1 MMDLD
6 SLFPAGMA
14 HYLAGGVL
22 IGLAVSF
29 IFVSTGIVAG
39 MSSFFS
45 TTLSFVSKLPFFQQ
59 ARFTETRGWRL
70 VLAAGLVLGALL
82 CALLVPERFV
92 VTSVAPWQLALGG
105 LIAGFGARYSNGCTS
120 GHGIC
125 GMASLQWVSLAA
137 VLTFMATAFVT
148 ANAVLWLGGK

>member
-1 MMDLD
+1 MDLD

-45 TTLSFVSKLPFFQQ
+45 TTLSYVSSLPFFQQ
-59 ARFTETRGWRL
+59 ARFIETRRWRL

>member
-1 MMDLD
+1 MDLD

-45 TTLSFVSKLPFFQQ
+45 TTLSYVSKLSFFQQ
-59 ARFTETRGWRL
+59 ARFIETRGWRL

>member
-1 MMDLD
+1 MSLE

-22 IGLAVSF
+22 IGMAVSF

-45 TTLSFVSKLPFFQQ
+45 TTWSYVSRLSFFQQ
-59 ARFTETRGWRL
+59 ARFVETRHWRV
-70 VLAAGLVLGALL
+70 VLAAGLVLGAFL
-82 CALLVPERFV
+82 CAVLVPERFV
-92 VTSVAPWQLALGG
+92 VTEVAPWQLALGG

-125 GMASLQWVSLAA
+125 GMASLQWVSLTA
-137 VLTFMATAFVT
+137 VLVFMGTAIATAHLVE
-148 ANAVLWLGGK
+148 ALGGM

>member
-1 MMDLD
+1 MSLE

-39 MSSFFS
+39 LSSFFS
-45 TTLSFVSKLPFFQQ
+45 TTLSYVSRLPFFQQ
-59 ARFTETRGWRL
+59 ARFVETRHWRV
-70 VLAAGLVLGALL
+70 VLALGLVLGALG

-105 LIAGFGARYSNGCTS
+105 LVAGFGARYSNGCTS

-125 GMASLQWVSLAA
+125 GMASLQWPSLAA
-137 VLTFMATAFVT
+137 VLVFMATAIAT
-148 ANAVLWLGGK
+148 AHLVAAMGA

>member
-1 MMDLD
+1 MSLE
-6 SLFPAGMA
+6 SLFPAGMG

-39 MSSFFS
+39 LSSFFS
-45 TTLSFVSKLPFFQQ
+45 TTLSYVSRLPFFQQ
-59 ARFTETRGWRL
+59 ARFVETRHWRV
-70 VLAAGLVLGALL
+70 VLAQGLVLGALG

-105 LIAGFGARYSNGCTS
+105 LVAGFGARYSNGCTS

-125 GMASLQWVSLAA
+125 GMASLQWPSLAA
-137 VLTFMATAFVT
+137 VLVFMATAIAT
-148 ANAVLWLGGK
+148 AHLVAAMGA

>member
-1 MMDLD
+1 MNLE

-22 IGLAVSF
+22 IGIAVSF

-45 TTLSFVSKLPFFQQ
+45 ATLSYVSRVPFFQQ
-59 ARFTETRGWRL
+59 ARFIETRGWRI
-70 VLAAGLVLGALL
+70 VLAVGLVLGALL
-82 CALLVPERFV
+82 CALLMPERFV
-92 VTSVAPWQLALGG
+92 LTSVAPWQLALGG
-105 LIAGFGARYSNGCTS
+105 LVAGFGARYGNGCTS

-125 GMASLQWVSLAA
+125 GMASLQWPSLGA
-137 VLTFMATAFVT
+137 VLVFMATAIAT
-148 ANAVLWLGGK
+148 AHLVEALGVQ

>member
-1 MMDLD
+1 MYLD
-6 SLFPAGMA
+6 SLFQAGTA

-29 IFVSTGIVAG
+29 MFVSTGIVAG

-45 TTLSFVSKLPFFQQ
+45 TTLSYVSKLPFFQQ
-59 ARFTETRGWRL
+59 ARFIETRGWRL
-70 VLAAGLVLGALL
+70 VLAAGLVLGSLL

-125 GMASLQWVSLAA
+125 GMASLQWVSLTA

>member
-1 MMDLD
+1 MSLE
-6 SLFPAGMA
+6 SLFPAGMG

-39 MSSFFS
+39 LSSFFS
-45 TTLSFVSKLPFFQQ
+45 TTLSYVSRLPFFQQ
-59 ARFTETRGWRL
+59 ARFVETRHWRV
-70 VLAAGLVLGALL
+70 VLALGLVLGALG

-105 LIAGFGARYSNGCTS
+105 LVAGFGARYSNGCTS

-125 GMASLQWVSLAA
+125 GMASLQWPSLAA
-137 VLTFMATAFVT
+137 VLVFMATAIAT
-148 ANAVLWLGGK
+148 AHLVAAMGA

>member
-1 MMDLD
+1 MSLE

-14 HYLAGGVL
+14 HYLAGGGL

-39 MSSFFS
+39 LSSFFS
-45 TTLSFVSKLPFFQQ
+45 TTLSYVSRLPFFQQ
-59 ARFTETRGWRL
+59 DRLVETRHWRV
-70 VLAAGLVLGALL
+70 VLALGLVLGALG

-105 LIAGFGARYSNGCTS
+105 LVAGFGARYSNGCTS

-125 GMASLQWVSLAA
+125 GMASLQWPSLAA
-137 VLTFMATAFVT
+137 VLVFMATAIAT
-148 ANAVLWLGGK
+148 AHLVAAMGA

>member
-1 MMDLD
+1 MDLD

-45 TTLSFVSKLPFFQQ
+45 TTLSYVSKQPFFQQ

-137 VLTFMATAFVT
+137 VLTFMATAFLT

>member
-1 MMDLD
+1 MSLE

-39 MSSFFS
+39 LSSFFS
-45 TTLSFVSKLPFFQQ
+45 TTLSYVSRLPFFQQ
-59 ARFTETRGWRL
+59 ARCVETRHWRV
-70 VLAAGLVLGALL
+70 VLALGLVLGALG

-105 LIAGFGARYSNGCTS
+105 LVAGFGARYSNGCTS

-125 GMASLQWVSLAA
+125 GMASLQWPSLAA
-137 VLTFMATAFVT
+137 VLVFMATAIAT
-148 ANAVLWLGGK
+148 AHLVAAMGA